1 MNKVIKD
8 GKVGVVISPGYGA
21 GWYTWNKEHLEMI
34 FDPMVVDLIEKD
46 DLEKLRSY
54 AILRWPEAY
63 IGGLEDLKVYWL
75 PEGTE
80 FRIHEYDG
88 NESIEIKEEL
98 DWIVA

>member
-1 MNKVIKD
+1 LNKVIKD